1 MSKQKVIII
10 VEVPKDKSV
19 HLWPEE
25 FSLSSWED
33 QDRARNML
41 LSHVDLTNIEAIQL
55 HHAEYISLRIITE
68 EDMR

>member
-1 MSKQKVIII
+1 MKQKVIII

-33 QDRARNML
+33 RDYVSRILRG
-41 LSHVDLTNIEAIQL
+41 VDIANIEAIQL
-55 HHAEYISLRIITE
+55 HHIEHISLRIVALM
-68 EDMR
+68 DK